1 MWWMWWKIMAS
12 TLHKESSACQVMSLK
27 CLCWQMHYSWH
38 PMSCSVDC
46 DVRTWQLST
55 KSNLFLTRYTLE
67 CVWWKNSP
75 KRLEFKK
82 DLKTMAR
89 HGPFGTPCCD
99 ARLQYFRW
107 PQPRISTH
115 SHQRP
120 SVWGKFYTGQYYATG
135 GWLLP
140 LCAAGYWQLSPHAVL
155 QVLPRLKCS
164 ARWRWP
170 ASGYVR
176 GSLRRHSPH
185 LLLTPTAISKEIL
198 IVLDIGVVCYFL
210 LHLEVAGDP
219 ILKSVFLI
227 LLNTILTHTCIKRS
241 HVLCLTWCGLCILL

>member
-1 MWWMWWKIMAS
+1 MWWMWWKNMAS

-46 DVRTWQLST
+46 DVSTWQLST

-120 SVWGKFYTGQYYATG
+120 SVWGKFYTGQYYATCG
-135 GWLLP
+135 DCCLCVPRDIGNWVLMLSCRCSRDSSAQLGDGDLP
-140 LCAAGYWQLSPHAVL
+140 VDMCVEAFGDTPLTSFWPPL
-155 QVLPRLKCS
+155 QS
-164 ARWRWP
+164 AR
-170 ASGYVR
+170 
-176 GSLRRHSPH
+176 RH
-185 LLLTPTAISKEIL
+185 
-198 IVLDIGVVCYFL
+198 
-210 LHLEVAGDP
+210 
-219 ILKSVFLI
+219 
-227 LLNTILTHTCIKRS
+227 
-241 HVLCLTWCGLCILL
+241 